1 MKRVLYNNSKKMGEV
16 DPLYLI
22 VCFFILMS
30 IDNLSPVFFVVLSL
44 EAKLPLNCDGSLK
57 EKGNIAILGGN
68 ELAVV
73 CIIYV
78 IIRGV

>member
-1 MKRVLYNNSKKMGEV
+1 MKRVLYNSSKKMGEV

-30 IDNLSPVFFVVLSL
+30 IDSLSPVFFVVLSL
-44 EAKLPLNCDGSLK
+44 EAKLPLNCNGSLK